1 MAANLAALTVVQ
13 RLAEEARP
21 ATPVEQ
27 AVLARWSGWGAVPA
41 VFDEAREEW
50 ATARHQLQ
58 EMLSP
63 AAYAAARRTT
73 INAHYTDPA
82 YVQAMWQALEDL
94 GFTAGR
100 VLEPGCGSGTFI
112 GLAPPSAQMV
122 GVELDPS
129 TAAIAAALYPQAT
142 IHAESFAA
150 TRYPDGHFDAV
161 IGNVPFAEVR
171 LHDARHNRAQHSL
184 HNHFLVKSVALTRPG
199 GLVVALT
206 SRFTMDALNPGA
218 RRELAEMADL
228 VGAVRLPSGAHRR
241 AAGTEA
247 VTDLLILRRREPGA
261 PVRGADWELALPL
274 EVGEHTVP
282 VNTYFHAHPENVLG
296 EVQVGPGMHSALT
309 LSVRADLDQVP
320 VRLRATLADITQ
332 EVPAELRWNPA
343 GEERAAGPR
352 AAEPVASVHWDG
364 HLDQGGDQE
373 FTIVRSGLVE
383 ALEVPRTQRAELS
396 ALLGLRDA
404 ATAVLSAEADTTQDT
419 EELQGL
425 RQVLR
430 ERYEAYAESFGPL
443 NRYTLSATGRIDPDT
458 GQPRMSRRRL
468 PVMATFRQDPFAP
481 LVMALEVFDETTQTA
496 VPAAIVRERVVY
508 PRVPVRG
515 CEDPSDALAVCLDQV
530 GRVDL
535 EVIADLLGVSEPEA
549 RERLGDL
556 VFTDPVDGRLVHR
569 AEYCSGNVV
578 AKHEAAVAAAAA
590 DPRWQVNVDAL
601 AAVIP
606 EPVGMDDIEARLGA
620 AWIDASTHQEFL
632 VEILE
637 DPEVTVEHPGP
648 GMWQVGGGRW
658 GVKATSEWGTQRA
671 PASVIAQAAMEQRVL
686 RITDEVEGGARVLN
700 PVETEQAQ
708 EKQRQLQE
716 RFAEWVWEEPRRAA
730 RLVGQYNRQ
739 FNSIALRD
747 YAAAGE
753 HLSLPG
759 LVATFTPRAHQ
770 RAAVA
775 RMLAEPAVGLFH
787 QVGAGKTAEMV
798 MGVME
803 LRRLGM
809 VRKPAVVVPN
819 HMLEQ
824 FTREWLQLY
833 PGARVLAASSED
845 LTRDRRR
852 TFVARIATNDWD
864 AVVMTRTAFERL
876 PVGGEFATAYATEQV
891 QALRS
896 MVQQCTEKRTVK
908 RVEKM
913 VAQAEEALRQR
924 MDAPRDLGIS
934 FEESG
939 IDYLVVDEIHDY
951 KNLRTL
957 SNIPDAAIAGSKRA
971 TDLHLKT
978 EYLRSR
984 HGQRV
989 ITGATATPI
998 ANSISEA
1005 HVMMRYLRPDLLAEA
1020 GVQDFDAWAATFGST
1035 VTEMEL
1041 APAGGGYRLATR
1053 FARFT
1058 NVPEMLRIWHTMGD
1072 IKTAADLHLP
1082 TPELAPREDGQR
1094 APRVVTVPAST
1105 ALRAYVTELGNRAEA
1120 VKSRGVDPRV
1130 DNMLKISTDGRQ
1142 AALDL
1147 RMVGIAPPDDGLFA
1161 EPTKLAVAAQTIAS
1175 LWREHRDARYT
1186 DPVTGQASAMP
1197 GALQIVFCD
1206 LGTPSSQWNAYDEL
1220 RDLLTEHGMDRARV
1234 RFIHEA
1240 ATDAAKATLFAA
1252 ARSGQI
1258 DVLIGSTAKM
1268 GVGTNIQARAIALHH
1283 LDCPWRPADVEQR
1296 EGRLLRQGNQNPQ
1309 VHILRYVSEGSFD
1322 AYMWQTVQR
1331 KATFIG
1337 QLMRGGL
1344 DQRSIEDIGTDAL
1357 SYAEVKAL
1365 ASGNP
1370 LLLDKAQADADVARL
1385 SRLHR
1390 AWERNQFALRSTV
1403 ATSSDLVA
1411 RLDQELPAVHAGIAR
1426 TVSTR
1431 AEAFTMS
1438 IDTAAYRERTAAA
1451 AALATWVR
1459 EHTRGVSWWQNRTP
1473 LGPVGVLGGH
1483 TIEATQMLHQGRPA
1497 IRFHLRDV
1505 PRSGVVVS
1513 RDAFVDIERSGIGPA
1528 LGAVRQIE
1536 NRITSLPTV
1545 AEHLTTQRATA
1556 QREGQVA
1563 RQGLDKPFKHAEA
1576 LSQAR
1581 ERAAQI
1587 TAQLTGVPASGT
1599 EAPEQPPVPAGSPS
1613 GAVSLAHMSFG
1624 SSAQAATRAASSP
1637 AAAAPPTPRR
1647 SGPTSAPEV
1656 GT

>member
-1 MAANLAALTVVQ
+1 
-13 RLAEEARP
+13 
-21 ATPVEQ
+21 
-27 AVLARWSGWGAVPA
+27 
-41 VFDEAREEW
+41 
-50 ATARHQLQ
+50 
-58 EMLSP
+58 
-63 AAYAAARRTT
+63 
-73 INAHYTDPA
+73 
-82 YVQAMWQALEDL
+82 
-94 GFTAGR
+94 
-100 VLEPGCGSGTFI
+100 
-112 GLAPPSAQMV
+112 
-122 GVELDPS
+122 
-129 TAAIAAALYPQAT
+129 
-142 IHAESFAA
+142 
-150 TRYPDGHFDAV
+150 
-161 IGNVPFAEVR
+161 
-171 LHDARHNRAQHSL
+171 
-184 HNHFLVKSVALTRPG
+184 
-199 GLVVALT
+199 
-206 SRFTMDALNPGA
+206 
-218 RRELAEMADL
+218 
-228 VGAVRLPSGAHRR
+228 
-241 AAGTEA
+241 
-247 VTDLLILRRREPGA
+247 
-261 PVRGADWELALPL
+261 
-274 EVGEHTVP
+274 
-282 VNTYFHAHPENVLG
+282 
-296 EVQVGPGMHSALT
+296 MHSALT
-309 LSVRADLDQVP
+309 LGVRADLDQAP
-320 VRLRATLADITQ
+320 ARLRATLTDITQ
-332 EVPAELRWNPA
+332 ATPVDLRWSPSEQEHAAMPQAATPA
-343 GEERAAGPR
+343 P
-352 AAEPVASVHWDG
+352 SVHWDG
-364 HLDQGGDQE
+364 HLDQVNDQE
-373 FTIVRSGLVE
+373 FTIVHSGLVE
-383 ALEVPRTQRAELS
+383 ALKVPRTQHTELS

-404 ATAVLSAEADTTQDT
+404 ATAVLSTEAESTQDT
-419 EELQGL
+419 EELGDL

-430 ERYEAYAESFGPL
+430 DRYEAYVQAFGPV
-443 NRYTLSATGRIDPDT
+443 NRYSLSATGRIDPDT
-458 GQPRMSRRRL
+458 GQPRMSRRR
-468 PVMATFRQDPFAP
+468 PQVMATFRQDPFAP
-481 LVMALEVFDETTQTA
+481 LVMALETFDETTQTA
-496 VPAAIVRERVVY
+496 TPAAIVRERVVY

-515 CEDPSDALAVCLDQV
+515 CEDPSDALAVCMDQM

-535 EVIADLLGVSEPEA
+535 EVIADLLGVEEREA

-578 AKHEAAVAAAAA
+578 AKHEAAVAAAAT
-590 DPRWQVNVDAL
+590 DPQWKVNVDAL

-606 EPVGMDDIEARLGA
+606 EPVGMDDIEPRLGA
-620 AWIDASTHQEFL
+620 AWIDAPTHQEFL
-632 VEILE
+632 AEILE
-637 DPEVTVEHPGP
+637 DPNITVEHPGP
-648 GMWQVGGGRW
+648 GMWQVSGGRW

-686 RITDEVEGGARVLN
+686 RITDEAENGARVLN
-700 PVETEQAQ
+700 PVETEQAH

-716 RFAEWVWEEPRRAA
+716 RFAEWVWEEPRRAT

-747 YAAAGE
+747 YAVAGD
-753 HLSLPG
+753 HLTLPG

-809 VRKPAVVVPN
+809 ARKPAVVVPN

-824 FTREWLQLY
+824 FSREWLQLY
-833 PGARVLAASSED
+833 PAARVLTASSED

-852 TFVARIATNDWD
+852 AFVARIATNDWD

-876 PVGGEFATAYATEQV
+876 PVGGEFATAYAAEQV
-891 QALRS
+891 QSLRA
-896 MVQQCTEKRTVK
+896 MAEQCTEKRTVK

-913 VAQAEEALRQR
+913 VAQAEEALRKR
-924 MDAPRDLGIS
+924 MDAPRDPGIS

-939 IDYLVVDEIHDY
+939 IDYLVVDEIHDF

-957 SNIPDAAIAGSKRA
+957 SNIPDAAIVGSKRA

-1020 GVQDFDAWAATFGST
+1020 NVQDFDAWAATFGQT

-1041 APAGGGYRLATR
+1041 APAGGYRLATR

-1082 TPELAPREDGQR
+1082 TPELVAREDGQR
-1094 APRVVTVPAST
+1094 VPRVVTVPAST
-1105 ALRAYVTELGNRAEA
+1105 ALRAYVTELGLRADA
-1120 VKSRGVDPRV
+1120 VKSRSVDPRE

-1147 RMVGIAPPDDGLFA
+1147 RMVGVDPQDDGLFA

-1175 LWREHRDARYT
+1175 IWREHRDDIYT
-1186 DPVTGQASAMP
+1186 DPVTGQESATS
-1197 GALQIVFCD
+1197 GALQLVFCD
-1206 LGTPSSQWNAYDEL
+1206 LGTPSSKWNAYDEL
-1220 RDLLTEHGMDRARV
+1220 RDLLTEQGLDRSRV

-1240 ATDAAKATLFAA
+1240 ATDTAKATLFAA

-1309 VHILRYVSEGSFD
+1309 VHVLRYVSEGSFD

-1344 DQRSIEDIGTDAL
+1344 EQRSIEDIGSDAL

-1370 LLLDKAQADADVARL
+1370 LLLEKAQADAEVARL

-1390 AWERNQFALRSTV
+1390 AWERNRFALRSTV
-1403 ATSSDLVA
+1403 ATSSELVA
-1411 RLDQELPAVHAGIAR
+1411 RVEQELPAVRAGIAR

-1438 IDTAAYRERTAAA
+1438 IDAVAYPERATAA

-1459 EHTRGVSWWQNRTP
+1459 EHTRGVSWWQNSTP

-1483 TIEATQMLHQGRPA
+1483 TIEATQILRQGRPA
-1497 IRFHLRDV
+1497 IGFHLRDV
-1505 PRSGVVVS
+1505 PHSGVVVS
-1513 RDAFVDIERSGIGPA
+1513 RDSFVDIERSGLGPV

-1545 AEHLTTQRATA
+1545 AEQLTTQRATA

-1563 RQGLDKPFKHAEA
+1563 RQGLNKPFKHAEA
-1576 LSQAR
+1576 LNQAR
-1581 ERAAQI
+1581 EHAAQI
-1587 TAQLTGVPASGT
+1587 TAELTGVSISDT
-1599 EAPEQPPVPAGSPS
+1599 EVPEHTPVPAGSTS
-1613 GAVSLAHMSFG
+1613 EAVSLAQMSFG
-1624 SSAQAATRAASSP
+1624 ASAQAATGPVTSP
-1637 AAAAPPTPRR
+1637 APRMPRR
-1647 SGPTSAPEV
+1647 SGPSSTPEV
-1656 GT
+1656 GK